1 MQYPLDMS
9 WTSQKTSFFR
19 KLFNPL
25 KKASMCGFERYLFG
39 TSKGAKLHVH
49 PNTSFSSSA
58 GAINT
63 PNQQT
68 KQ

>member
-9 WTSQKTSFFR
+9 CTSQKTSFFR

-25 KKASMCGFERYLFG
+25 KNTSMYGFDRYLFG
-39 TSKGAKLHVH
+39 TSNGVKLHVH

-58 GAINT
+58 GAIRNNV
-63 PNQQT
+63 PNQ
-68 KQ
+68 